1 MYNTVFFNTTQNRDS
16 DIDTFYI
23 EWVITK
29 YIIPY
34 SLTRR
39 NTEILVLIFSI

>member
-1 MYNTVFFNTTQNRDS
+1 MYNTVLFNTTQYRDS
-16 DIDTFYI
+16 GIDIFYI

-34 SLTRR
+34 SLTQR